1 VAVGVWVEVAVGVCV
16 GVAVIVGDGVGVMD
30 AVPVAW
36 GVGEPGGVTVM
47 SDGGKRVGEGE
58 GVSVGGS
65 AVGVASP
72 RLGARASRAMPD
84 K

>member
-1 VAVGVWVEVAVGVCV
+1 VAVV
-16 GVAVIVGDGVGVMD
+16 VGDGVGVMD

-36 GVGEPGGVTVM
+36 GVGEPGGVTVT
-47 SDGGKRVGEGE
+47 SDGGRRVGEAE
-58 GVSVGGS
+58 GVSVGVS
-65 AVGVASP
+65 AAGVAPS